1 MDIETL
7 ALELQKTAD
16 RAERNT
22 GRIKKLEEEHE
33 AIHQIATSVAVM
45 AEKMDSM
52 KEKFGSKDGVKED
65 TEQPDEKKETE
76 KKEERKPWELT
87 PEQIQAIND
96 AIAANL
102 DFNGEDKNY

>member
-33 AIHQIATSVAVM
+33 AIHQIATSVAVL

-52 KEKFGSKDGVKED
+52 NKSLNSMSAKVED
-65 TEQPDEKKETE
+65 IENRPAK
-76 KKEERKPWELT
+76 RWESVVS
-87 PEQIQAIND
+87 AIIG
-96 AIAANL
+96 ALAGAFLAWVMSGMPVAN
-102 DFNGEDKNY
+102 

>member
-16 RAERNT
+16 RCERNT

-33 AIHQIATSVAVM
+33 AIHQIATSVAVL

-52 KEKFGSKDGVKED
+52 NKSLNSMSAKVED
-65 TEQPDEKKETE
+65 IENRPAK
-76 KKEERKPWELT
+76 RWESVVS
-87 PEQIQAIND
+87 AIIG
-96 AIAANL
+96 ALAGAFLAWVMSGMPGAN
-102 DFNGEDKNY
+102 

>member
-52 KEKFGSKDGVKED
+52 NKSLTNMSAKVED
-65 TEQPDEKKETE
+65 IENRPAK
-76 KKEERKPWELT
+76 RWESLVS
-87 PEQIQAIND
+87 AIIG
-96 AIAANL
+96 ALGGAFLGWIMGGAL
-102 DFNGEDKNY
+102 

>member
-16 RAERNT
+16 RCERNT

-52 KEKFGSKDGVKED
+52 NKSLTSMSAKVED
-65 TEQPDEKKETE
+65 IENRPAK
-76 KKEERKPWELT
+76 RWESMISTIIGTLVGAFVGWLMAGT
-87 PEQIQAIND
+87 
-96 AIAANL
+96 L
-102 DFNGEDKNY
+102 

>member
-16 RAERNT
+16 RCERNT

-52 KEKFGSKDGVKED
+52 NKSLTAMTTKVED
-65 TEQPDEKKETE
+65 IENRPAK
-76 KKEERKPWELT
+76 RWESVVSAVIGTLAGAFIGWLMSGT
-87 PEQIQAIND
+87 MI
-96 AIAANL
+96 
-102 DFNGEDKNY
+102 

>member
-16 RAERNT
+16 RCERNT

-33 AIHQIATSVAVM
+33 ALHQIATSVAVM

-52 KEKFGSKDGVKED
+52 NKSLTSMSAKVED
-65 TEQPDEKKETE
+65 IENRPAK
-76 KKEERKPWELT
+76 RWESMISTIIGTLVGAFVGWLMAGT
-87 PEQIQAIND
+87 
-96 AIAANL
+96 L
-102 DFNGEDKNY
+102 